1 MILNLNGEWS
11 ETFLEVLKIFQG
23 TEKRRF
29 EQLVYVISGF
39 LNLPLSVLSFSIV
52 TITMYQS
59 IVMVTIEDNTKLRV
73 RVEKFTDDV
82 DQFFEP
88 SFFGSLEDLDDF
100 EKRFR
105 HSTFRFRMMI
115 VVSISYNT
123 CYGLRFSP
131 FRPYDLRFYD
141 VVVSSGSHFF
151 LLLAFWYV
159 CLFYIV
165 FLLVVHVRILLLF
178 PPKIFYV
185 FFVC

>member
-1 MILNLNGEWS
+1 MSRSAILNIWYELTTFMILNLNGEWS

-39 LNLPLSVLSFSIV
+39 FNLPLSVLSFSIV

-73 RVEKFTDDV
+73 RVEKVTDDV

-123 CYGLRFSP
+123 C
-131 FRPYDLRFYD
+131 
-141 VVVSSGSHFF
+141 
-151 LLLAFWYV
+151 
-159 CLFYIV
+159 
-165 FLLVVHVRILLLF
+165 
-178 PPKIFYV
+178 
-185 FFVC
+185 